1 MMMCF
6 TGLLVQNT
14 FDLEI
19 IILINLGASL
29 ALSLPMLLMTQL
41 LKHDVGKIIVSME
54 IIFLI
59 SISYYICL

>member
-6 TGLLVQNT
+6 IGLLVQDT
-14 FDLEI
+14 LDLEI

-41 LKHDVGKIIVSME
+41 LKHDVGKIIGSM
-54 IIFLI
+54 
-59 SISYYICL
+59 